1 MSTFDI
7 ISDSGTGVK
16 AFAWFRSKKQ
26 SFAQYFSMFWMHEK
40 VIMDNLLTKWISKA

>member
-16 AFAWFRSKKQ
+16 ALAWFRSQ
-26 SFAQYFSMFWMHEK
+26 NK
-40 VIMDNLLTKWISKA
+40 VLLNIFPCFGCMKSNYG